1 MPSVKP
7 VKAGWW
13 NALRPWTLH
22 GAVVPVLIGG
32 VVAYGDVGFDAL
44 SWVMFV
50 LILVAGCLI
59 QSASNLLNTYGDFKA
74 GTDTVENETR
84 SPELVTGV
92 LDPHHVKMA
101 GIACLGVTCLL
112 GLVFIWYSGWEILV
126 YGILGVLGAGMYTT
140 GLSYKYHG
148 LGQPSVFLMMGIL
161 MPLGTYCVLGDGW
174 FSWEVLWLSIPNAF
188 LITAVLCGNETRDY
202 EEDRKA
208 GVRTLCSHFSR
219 DGALRLYLFM
229 TSVAYPILLV
239 LIAAGI
245 APWPCALAFLC
256 LWDMRILWHNAKM
269 SAGDAHANFMLVPLC
284 FRMNWHFG
292 VLLVVGYII
301 GEFIIPVI

>member
-1 MPSVKP
+1 M
-7 VKAGWW
+7 
-13 NALRPWTLH
+13 
-22 GAVVPVLIGG
+22 LIGG

-44 SWVMFV
+44 SWVMFI

-101 GIACLGVTCLL
+101 GIACLGATCLL

-161 MPLGTYCVLGDGW
+161 MPLGTYCDG
-174 FSWEVLWLSIPNAF
+174 SPGRSS
-188 LITAVLCGNETRDY
+188 G
-202 EEDRKA
+202 
-208 GVRTLCSHFSR
+208 S
-219 DGALRLYLFM
+219 
-229 TSVAYPILLV
+229 AYPTRSSSPRSS
-239 LIAAGI
+239 AGTRP
-245 APWPCALAFLC
+245 ATTRRTRRRACAPCAAT
-256 LWDMRILWHNAKM
+256 
-269 SAGDAHANFMLVPLC
+269 S
-284 FRMNWHFG
+284 
-292 VLLVVGYII
+292 
-301 GEFIIPVI
+301 PVTGP